1 MAKIFC
7 FSGTGNSL
15 YAARK
20 IAAEIGAEVCNMRG
34 IAECGDDV
42 IGFVFPTY
50 FWGLPR
56 SVDCFLDNLVITNKS
71 AYIFSV
77 TAYGGFSS
85 GVSGAVDKKLKKQG
99 LRLSYGAKVK
109 MVENY
114 LPGFKVNDSD
124 ELWKR
129 SDSALDAIILDLK
142 SRVHNKPQAYT
153 ILNKLA
159 QSVYPPNV
167 GNCAENFTTNGC
179 KSCGLCEK
187 VCPNGNI
194 TLENGAPKFGEKCE
208 ICLAC
213 LNVCPVDAIDYGKS
227 TRGKK
232 RYKSRRIT
240 AQELVE
246 FNSKKQE

>member
-20 IAAEIGAEVCNMRG
+20 IAAEIDAEVCNMRTP
-34 IAECGDDV
+34 ADCDDDV

-56 SVDCFLDNLVITNKS
+56 SVDSFLDNLVITNKS

-77 TAYGGFSS
+77 TVYGGFSS
-85 GVSGAVDKKLKKQG
+85 GVNGAVDKLLKKQG
-99 LRLSYGAKVK
+99 LKLSYGAKVR

-142 SRVHNKPQAYT
+142 NRVRKSAGAYT
-153 ILNKLA
+153 VFNKIA
-159 QSVYPPNV
+159 QKAYPANN
-167 GNCAENFTTNGC
+167 GNCAENFTVNGC

-194 TLENGAPKFGEKCE
+194 TLENGAPKFGGKCDL
-208 ICLAC
+208 CLGC
-213 LNVCPVDAIDYGKS
+213 LNVCPADAIDFGKS

-232 RYKSRRIT
+232 RYKNRRIT

-246 FNSKKQE
+246 FNSKK